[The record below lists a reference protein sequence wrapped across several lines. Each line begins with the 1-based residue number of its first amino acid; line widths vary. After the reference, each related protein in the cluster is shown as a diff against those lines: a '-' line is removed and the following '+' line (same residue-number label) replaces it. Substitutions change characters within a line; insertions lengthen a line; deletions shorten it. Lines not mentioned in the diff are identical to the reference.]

1 MAYYGLKNYDTFYKG
16 GYSSLNPD
24 YGNFTGYR
32 MPATNISSPTSI
44 QTANQLSEVISRIK
58 EGVKNVELQFIQPDI
73 FEQVPKQHFAEIRA
87 LMKLSGVRPSIHA
100 PLIDPAGFGQ
110 KGYEGDDAREDSER
124 RLFSVI
130 EKARELDTKG
140 NIPVVIHSSAGI
152 PGASYRPGDEKKGE
166 ERFHEKALVLI
177 NKENPSQ
184 MVPVEEERK
193 YYLGSTTPEE
203 FALGNKD
210 IEKGGTLMTAQE
222 GIESI
227 NSNEWR
233 AKLSGVLMSKKEA
246 DKILYHV
253 SSTPL
258 AQDMMSRKPIAPD
271 QYPDAQKQELE
282 QNLQKTKL
290 FLDQSRTQFSGLF
303 DKAYRYGTD
312 EQKTKLR
319 ELAKQ
324 YQKEQDARQ
333 ENYKNKGTDQISVIL
348 NESQTMDVYLDQME
362 KLTANR
368 DPITGKIDER
378 FGAPKIYVSAE
389 EFAMEKAA
397 QTFGNLASKSYEK
410 WKGDAPVIAV
420 ENMYQGFA
428 FSKADDMKKL
438 VEESKK
444 VFVKNMVKKGFS
456 EGVAKTQ
463 ADKLLG
469 VTWDVGHLNM
479 MRKAGFNEKDVVS
492 ETKKIAKL
500 VKHVHLTD
508 NFGYSDSHLPP
519 GMGNV
524 PTKEILEQLEK
535 AGSLKNARTVVEAGG
550 FFQHFKRS
558 PFPWVLGAFGA
569 GVYGA
574 NSAPYFNQAQ
584 DMMGNYMGSPMAYLP
599 EKHFS
604 MYGTG
609 LGMLPTELG
618 GQIPGGASR
627 FSGTPN
633 A

>member
-1 MAYYGLKNYDTFYKG
+1 MAYYGLKNYDTFYTG

-32 MPATNISSPTSI
+32 MSTANISSPTSI
-44 QTANQLSEVISRIK
+44 QTANQLGEVISKIK

-100 PLIDPAGFGQ
+100 PLIDPAGFGER
-110 KGYEGDDAREDSER
+110 GYEGDDAREDHER

-130 EKARELDTKG
+130 EKARQLDTNG
-140 NIPVVIHSSAGI
+140 NIPVVIHSSAGLQG
-152 PGASYRPGDEKKGE
+152 PTYRPGDTEKGE
-166 ERFHEKALVLI
+166 ERFHKKALVLI
-177 NKENPSQ
+177 NQENPSQ
-184 MVPVEEERK
+184 IVPIEEERK
-193 YYLGSTTPEE
+193 YYMSETTPEE
-203 FALGNKD
+203 FEKGKKD
-210 IEKGGTLMTAQE
+210 IEQGGTYMSAE
-222 GIESI
+222 DSI
-227 NSNEWR
+227 RSLNSNEWR
-233 AKLSGVLMSKKEA
+233 AKIAGVHMSKKEA
-246 DKILYHV
+246 DKILYNMAQ
-253 SSTPL
+253 TPL
-258 AQDMMSRKPIAPD
+258 AQNIMSKTPFVQDNNTEI
-271 QYPDAQKQELE
+271 QKQQLNQDLQKSNIFLE
-282 QNLQKTKL
+282 QA
-290 FLDQSRTQFSGLF
+290 RTQFSGLF

-312 EQKTKLR
+312 EQRKELR
-319 ELAKQ
+319 KLAKV
-324 YQKEQDARQ
+324 YQEEEEKRQ
-333 ENYKNKGTDQISVIL
+333 RSYESNGTDAISITL
-348 NESQTMDVYLDQME
+348 NESKKIENYLSVME
-362 KLTANR
+362 G
-368 DPITGKIDER
+368 ITLR
-378 FGAPKIYVSAE
+378 NAPKLYVPVE
-389 EFAMEKAA
+389 EFAMGKAA
-397 QTFGNLASKSYEK
+397 ETFGNLAYKGYDK
-410 WKGDAPVIAV
+410 WKDKAPVIAV
-420 ENMYQGFA
+420 ENMYQGMA

-438 VEESKK
+438 VEKSKDI
-444 VFVKNMVKKGFS
+444 FVEKMKKKGFS
-456 EGVAKTQ
+456 EDVAKKQ

-479 MRKAGFNEKDVVS
+479 IRKAGFTEKDVIK
-492 ETKKIAKL
+492 ETEKIAKL

-524 PTKEILEQLEK
+524 PTKEILEQLQK

-550 FFQHFKRS
+550 FFQHFRRS
-558 PFPWVLGAFGA
+558 PFPWVLSAFGSS
-569 GVYGA
+569 VYGA
-574 NSAPYFNQAQ
+574 DSAPYWNQTQ

-618 GQIPGGASR
+618 GQMPGGASR

>member
-1 MAYYGLKNYDTFYKG
+1 MGEIKNYSTFYTG

-32 MPATNISSPTSI
+32 MSAANISSPTSI

-100 PLIDPAGFGQ
+100 PMIDPAGFGQ

-124 RLFSVI
+124 RLFAVI

-152 PGASYRPGDEKKGE
+152 PGSTYRPGDTGKGE
-166 ERFHEKALVLI
+166 ERFHEKAVILI
-177 NKENPSQ
+177 NRENPSQ

-193 YYLGSTTPEE
+193 YYMGQTTPEE
-203 FALGNKD
+203 FALGKKD
-210 IEKGGTLMTAQE
+210 IEQGGTLMTTSE

-233 AKLSGVLMSKKEA
+233 AKLAGVHMSKKEA
-246 DKILYHV
+246 DKILYNI
-253 SSTPL
+253 SQTPL
-258 AQDMMSRKPIAPD
+258 AEDIMSGNRPPEGENTALQMAQLNQD
-271 QYPDAQKQELE
+271 
-282 QNLQKTKL
+282 LQKTKL
-290 FLDQSRTQFSGLF
+290 FLNQAQTQFSGLF

-312 EQKTKLR
+312 EQKKELR
-319 ELAKQ
+319 ELSKQ
-324 YQKEQDARQ
+324 YQKEQDDR
-333 ENYKNKGTDQISVIL
+333 EEDYKNKRTDAISMTL
-348 NESQTMDVYLDQME
+348 NESKKIEHYMSIME
-362 KLTANR
+362 GLTLGN
-368 DPITGKIDER
+368 
-378 FGAPKIYVSAE
+378 APKIYVPVE

-397 QTFGNLASKSYEK
+397 QTFGNLAYKGYDK
-410 WKGDAPVIAV
+410 WKDKAPVIAV
-420 ENMYQGFA
+420 ENMYQGMA
-428 FSKADDMKKL
+428 FSKAEDMKKL
-438 VEESKK
+438 VEDSKK
-444 VFVKNMVKKGFS
+444 VFVGKMVKQGFS
-456 EGVAKTQ
+456 EDVAQKQ

-479 MRKAGFNEKDVVS
+479 MRKAGFNEKDVIK
-492 ETKKIAKL
+492 ETKIVSKL

-535 AGSLKNARTVVEAGG
+535 AGTLKNARTVVEAGG

-569 GVYGA
+569 GVYGTGKG
-574 NSAPYFNQAQ
+574 PYFNQAQ
-584 DMMGNYMGSPMAYLP
+584 DMMGNYMSSPMAYLP
-599 EKHFS
+599 ERHFS

-618 GQIPGGASR
+618 GQMPGGASR